1 MPQSWNSP
9 ETSVRPPARHR
20 SVRSVV
26 IQGTVLLGLWL
37 LFSGHYDVFHI
48 SAGVLSVGLIMLLN
62 RELFRVRLYSG
73 DIHRELK
80 ITAAFRYVFWLLK
93 EIFVAAIGVARIVLT
108 PKMPL
113 DPSLLEFHAELPN
126 AGSQTILA
134 NSITLTPGTI
144 TIDISHGVFLVH
156 AINDSSSIGLVEGVM
171 PARVAHLYRV
181 EESGEV
187 TDVTI
192 TKWAED

>member
-1 MPQSWNSP
+1 M
-9 ETSVRPPARHR
+9 
-20 SVRSVV
+20 V

-37 LFSGHYDVFHI
+37 LFSGQYDVFHV
-48 SAGVLSVGLIMLLN
+48 SAGLFSVGLIMLMN

-73 DIHRELK
+73 DIHREIKVSAVLP
-80 ITAAFRYVFWLLK
+80 YVFWLLK
-93 EIFVAAIGVARIVLT
+93 EIMIAAVGVARIVLT

-113 DPSLLEFHAELPN
+113 DPSLLEFHADMPN
-126 AGSQTILA
+126 AGSQTILG

-144 TIDISHGVFLVH
+144 TIDISHGVYLVH
-156 AINDSSSIGLVEGVM
+156 SINDSSSDGLVTGVM
-171 PARVAHLYRV
+171 PARVAHLDR
-181 EESGEV
+181 EGGSGAI

>member
-1 MPQSWNSP
+1 MPQSWNTS
-9 ETSVRPPARHR
+9 EESVRPPERHR

-48 SAGVLSVGLIMLLN
+48 SAGVFSVGLIMLLN
-62 RELFRVRLYSG
+62 RERFRARLFPG
-73 DIHRELK
+73 DYHRELK
-80 ITAAFRYVFWLLK
+80 ITAAFPYIFWLLK
-93 EIFVAAIGVARIVLT
+93 EIIIAAIGVARIVLT
-108 PKMPL
+108 PKMPV

-144 TIDISHGVFLVH
+144 TIDITHGVFLVH
-156 AINDSSSIGLVEGVM
+156 AITDSASDRLAQGVM
-171 PARVAHLYRV
+171 PARVAHLYQG

>member
-1 MPQSWNSP
+1 MPQSWNLP
-9 ETSVRPPARHR
+9 EESVRPPERHR
-20 SVRSVV
+20 SVRSLV

-62 RELFRVRLYSG
+62 RELFRIRLYPG
-73 DIHRELK
+73 DVHREIKLS
-80 ITAAFRYVFWLLK
+80 AVFRYVFWLVK
-93 EIFVAAIGVARIVLT
+93 EIIIAAIGVARIVLT
-108 PKMPL
+108 PQMPL

-144 TIDISHGVFLVH
+144 TIDITHGVFLVH
-156 AINDSSSIGLVEGVM
+156 AINDSSSTSLAQGLM

-181 EESGEV
+181 EESGEL

>member
-1 MPQSWNSP
+1 MPQSWNTP
-9 ETSVRPPARHR
+9 EKSVRPPERHR

-26 IQGTVLLGLWL
+26 IKATALLALWL

-48 SAGVLSVGLIMLLN
+48 SAGVISVGLIMLLN
-62 RELFRVRLYSG
+62 RELFRVRLFPG
-73 DIHRELK
+73 DIHREIK
-80 ITAAFRYVFWLLK
+80 ISAVFPYVFWLLK
-93 EIFVAAIGVARIVLT
+93 EIIIAAIGVARIVLS
-108 PKMPL
+108 PKMPV

-144 TIDISHGVFLVH
+144 TIDITHGVFLVH
-156 AINDSSSIGLVEGVM
+156 AITDSASANLAEGVM
-171 PARVAHLYRV
+171 PARVAHLYRDD
-181 EESGEV
+181 ESGEV
-187 TDVTI
+187 TDVKI

>member
-9 ETSVRPPARHR
+9 EQSVRPPERHR

-26 IQGTVLLGLWL
+26 IQGTVLFGLWL
-37 LFSGHYDVFHI
+37 LFSGQYDAFHVA
-48 SAGVLSVGLIMLLN
+48 AGVLSVGLIMLLN
-62 RELFRVRLYSG
+62 RELFRVRLFPG

-80 ITAAFRYVFWLLK
+80 ITAAFRYVLWLLK
-93 EIFVAAIGVARIVLT
+93 EIFIAAIGVARIVLS

-113 DPSLLEFHAELPN
+113 DPSLLEFHADLPN
-126 AGSQTILA
+126 AGSQTILG

-144 TIDISHGVFLVH
+144 TIDITHGVFLVH
-156 AINDSSSIGLVEGVM
+156 AIADSASASLVQGVM
-171 PARVAHLYRV
+171 PARVAHLYQG

>member
-1 MPQSWNSP
+1 M
-9 ETSVRPPARHR
+9 
-20 SVRSVV
+20 V
-26 IQGTVLLGLWL
+26 IQGTVLLSLWL

-48 SAGVLSVGLIMLLN
+48 SAGIFSVGLIMLLN
-62 RELFRVRLYSG
+62 RELFRVRLYPG
-73 DIHRELK
+73 DIHREIK
-80 ITAAFRYVFWLLK
+80 ISAVFGYVVWLLK
-93 EIFVAAIGVARIVLT
+93 EIVVAAVGVARIVLT

-113 DPSLLEFHAELPN
+113 DPSLLEFHAEMPN
-126 AGSQTILA
+126 AGSQAILA

-156 AINDSSSIGLVEGVM
+156 AINDSSSDGLVRGVM
-171 PARVAHLYRV
+171 PARVAHLYRDDG
-181 EESGEV
+181 SGEV

>member
-1 MPQSWNSP
+1 M
-9 ETSVRPPARHR
+9 
-20 SVRSVV
+20 
-26 IQGTVLLGLWL
+26 LLGLWL

-48 SAGVLSVGLIMLLN
+48 SAGIFSVGLIMLLN
-62 RELFRVRLYSG
+62 RDLFRVRLYPG
-73 DIHRELK
+73 DVHREIK
-80 ITAAFRYVFWLLK
+80 ISAVFGYVVWLLK
-93 EIFVAAIGVARIVLT
+93 EIVVAAVGVARIVLT

-113 DPSLLEFHAELPN
+113 DPSLLEFHAEMPN
-126 AGSQTILA
+126 AGSQAILA

-156 AINDSSSIGLVEGVM
+156 AINDSSSDGLVRGVM
-171 PARVAHLYRV
+171 PARVAHLYRDDG
-181 EESGEV
+181 SGEV

>member
-1 MPQSWNSP
+1 MPQSWNTS
-9 ETSVRPPARHR
+9 EESVRPPERHR
-20 SVRSVV
+20 SVRSAV

-62 RELFRVRLYSG
+62 RELFRVRLFPG

-80 ITAAFRYVFWLLK
+80 ITAAFRYVPWLLK
-93 EIFVAAIGVARIVLT
+93 EIIIAAIGVARIVLT
-108 PKMPL
+108 PRMPL

-156 AINDSSSIGLVEGVM
+156 AINDSSSDGLVQGVM

>member
-1 MPQSWNSP
+1 MPQSWNTP
-9 ETSVRPPARHR
+9 ETSIRPPERHR

-26 IQGTVLLGLWL
+26 IQGMTLLGLWL
-37 LFSGHYDVFHI
+37 LFSGQYDVFHI

-62 RELFRVRLYSG
+62 RELFRVRLFPG
-73 DIHRELK
+73 DNHREIKLS
-80 ITAAFRYVFWLLK
+80 AVFPYVFWLLK
-93 EIFVAAIGVARIVLT
+93 EVIVAAIGVARIVLS
-108 PKMPL
+108 PRMPA

-144 TIDISHGVFLVH
+144 TIDITHGVFLVH
-156 AINDSSSIGLVEGVM
+156 AIADSASANLTQGVM
-171 PARVAHLYRV
+171 PARVARLYRD
-181 EESGEV
+181 EASGEV